1 MQDILSENRHSASE
15 LSYYFQMK
23 GRKQMAQVNLEIA
36 TCTAHKKAPR
46 HSSKHQDAF
55 SASAIQTGDYAC
67 AGAPTGQTSAQAPH
81 SHAHVG
87 INLVLG
93 VALGDRVHR
102 AALGAS
108 AAHGAS
114 IRNLVSHAECPPC
127 ESSTWF
133 INALVDGNII
143 SRIAAN
149 CKPQQLP
156 LGQNRSW
163 DLDGVVILVQRN
175 PRHFHGILDGFFH
188 RFGAC

>member
-1 MQDILSENRHSASE
+1 MYGTQKS
-15 LSYYFQMK
+15 
-23 GRKQMAQVNLEIA
+23 
-36 TCTAHKKAPR
+36 
-46 HSSKHQDAF
+46 
-55 SASAIQTGDYAC
+55 
-67 AGAPTGQTSAQAPH
+67 APTLFQASGSFFCISNPDRELRLRGRTNGADFGA
-81 SHAHVG
+81 STAFHAHVG

-93 VALGDRVHR
+93 VALGDGVHR

-108 AAHGAS
+108 AAHDAS
-114 IRNLVSHAECPPC
+114 IRNLVSHMECPPC
-127 ESSTWF
+127 ESYTWF

-175 PRHFHGILDGFFH
+175 QRHFHGILDGFFH

>member
-1 MQDILSENRHSASE
+1 MYGTQKS
-15 LSYYFQMK
+15 
-23 GRKQMAQVNLEIA
+23 
-36 TCTAHKKAPR
+36 
-46 HSSKHQDAF
+46 
-55 SASAIQTGDYAC
+55 
-67 AGAPTGQTSAQAPH
+67 APTLFQAPGRFFCI
-81 SHAHVG
+81 SNPDRELRLRGRTNGADFGASTAFHAHVG

-102 AALGAS
+102 AALGAC
-108 AAHGAS
+108 AAHDAS

-127 ESSTWF
+127 ESYTWF

-163 DLDGVVILVQRN
+163 DLYYFQIQLRQLLAPFPFWRPLIPLSVALLRCVSFTLARMKNSRRILAHSYLEIV
-175 PRHFHGILDGFFH
+175 
-188 RFGAC
+188 